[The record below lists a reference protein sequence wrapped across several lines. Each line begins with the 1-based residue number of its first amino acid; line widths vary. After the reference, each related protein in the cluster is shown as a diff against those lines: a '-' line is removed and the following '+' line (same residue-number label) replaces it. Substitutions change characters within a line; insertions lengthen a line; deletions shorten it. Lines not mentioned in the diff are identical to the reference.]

1 MANRW
6 EDAEQLLT
14 AAATDDLRETGE
26 VEPALVAFAGATLR
40 FVAWLRPFADGAYQE
55 PLIELLALAA
65 PLDCDRL
72 MLSMSGRVWPLDEP
86 APVDA
91 DGDHRQRA
99 LVIQAVDATSSPT
112 RTRSVLYPVTDAAG
126 GAPALGSPWEPGPAE
141 GWIREALLTAV
152 TERLQ
157 LRASWA
163 EIAAQAARV
172 ETLGHQLCVPPD
184 VMTLMTRA
192 RATSSD

>member
-40 FVAWLRPFADGAYQE
+40 FVAWLRPFADGAYHD

-86 APVDA
+86 PPVDA
-91 DGDHRQRA
+91 GGDRRQRV
-99 LVIQAVDATSSPT
+99 LVLQAVDAARSPT
-112 RTRSVLYPVTDAAG
+112 RTWSVLYPLTD
-126 GAPALGSPWEPGPAE
+126 GAHDVPALGSPWEPGPAE
-141 GWIREALLTAV
+141 GWIGEALLTAV
-152 TERLQ
+152 TERQPLC
-157 LRASWA
+157 ASWA

-172 ETLGHQLCVPPD
+172 ERLGHQLYVPPD
-184 VMTLMTRA
+184 VMTLIAQA
-192 RATSSD
+192 RAASSR